1 MTKKPER
8 MNTDKHAIEVATA
21 AAAED
26 SSNNAHAPI
35 ERNSI
40 QLTKYKRD
48 IEIETRVFV

>member
-8 MNTDKHAIEVATA
+8 MNTDKHEIEVAA
-21 AAAED
+21 AD

>member
-1 MTKKPER
+1 MNFKLRKKPDR
-8 MNTDKHAIEVATA
+8 KNTDKHTIIVA
-21 AAAED
+21 AAD

>member
-1 MTKKPER
+1 
-8 MNTDKHAIEVATA
+8 MNTDKPAIVAVAVAAA
-21 AAAED
+21 AAAE

-48 IEIETRVFV
+48 IEIETRDFV

>member
-1 MTKKPER
+1 
-8 MNTDKHAIEVATA
+8 MNTDKHAIVVVAAVAA
-21 AAAED
+21 AAAE

-48 IEIETRVFV
+48 IEIETRDFV

>member
-1 MTKKPER
+1 MTKNPER
-8 MNTDKHAIEVATA
+8 ISTLKHAIVLA
-21 AAAED
+21 AAAEAA
-26 SSNNAHAPI
+26 SNNNAHAPI